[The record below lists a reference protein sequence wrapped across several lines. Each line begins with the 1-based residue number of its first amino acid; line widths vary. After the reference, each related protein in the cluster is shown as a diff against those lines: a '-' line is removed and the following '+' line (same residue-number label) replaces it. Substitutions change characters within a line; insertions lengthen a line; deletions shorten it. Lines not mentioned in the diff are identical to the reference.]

1 MSRHEP
7 TVFVVD
13 DDASVRRG
21 LQRLLRSAG
30 YRTEIFASALEFLER
45 TERDGYG
52 CVVLDVRLPGPSGFD
67 LQAALT
73 ASGHSLPIIF
83 ITGHGDAEM
92 AARAMKSGAVD
103 FLAKPFDDGDLLAA
117 IARALTRADRHAPP
131 CHGTAPPSP
140 PPSTPTRSA

>member
-1 MSRHEP
+1 VSQHDP

-30 YRTEIFASALEFLER
+30 YRTETFASAREFLER
-45 TERDGYG
+45 SAPNGRG
-52 CVVLDVRLPGPSGFD
+52 CLVLDVRLPGPSGLD
-67 LQAALT
+67 LQAAL
-73 ASGHSLPIIF
+73 AANGDRIPIIF

-103 FLAKPFDDGDLLAA
+103 FLAKPFDDQDLLAA
-117 IARALTRADRHAPP
+117 IGRALTR
-131 CHGTAPPSP
+131 CS
-140 PPSTPTRSA
+140 

>member
-1 MSRHEP
+1 VSPHEP

-30 YRTEIFASALEFLER
+30 YRTETFASAREFLER
-45 TERDGYG
+45 SGPDGHG
-52 CVVLDVRLPGPSGFD
+52 CLVLDVRLPGPSGFD
-67 LQAALT
+67 LQAALA
-73 ASGHSLPIIF
+73 ASEDPMPIIF

-103 FLAKPFDDGDLLAA
+103 FLAKPFDDRDLLAA
-117 IARALTRADRHAPP
+117 IERALTRADRPAPP
-131 CHGTAPPSP
+131 
-140 PPSTPTRSA
+140 